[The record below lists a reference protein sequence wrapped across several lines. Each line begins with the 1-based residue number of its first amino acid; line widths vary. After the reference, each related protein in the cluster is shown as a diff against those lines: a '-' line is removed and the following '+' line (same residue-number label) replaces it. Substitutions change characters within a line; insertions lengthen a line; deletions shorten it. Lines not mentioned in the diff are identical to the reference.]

1 MILDYLILKGSAKL
15 EKAEILQMTVDHLKM
30 LQATGGK
37 GKRWYHCFDSFLP
50 FSFHPFPLIVLRKL
64 QLNRPLTSWE
74 RQPQIKAVAINANGR
89 IELVGKDF
97 LNKRSTWPW
106 TCVCFP
112 KTVGLKLPSQQ
123 PGQGFE
129 KCMLESTQKTKTNTQ
144 TAEYK
149 QDWGPL
155 SFSLFL
161 SLSLNQARTQI
172 IQLFKGNESRI
183 IFAIASPTVLAFDFT
198 PTTTLEGQVPSPCWK
213 KQQNRRLRGRTQSSG
228 YPGLASCRDTMPLT
242 VHCGRTV
249 RSASDPH
256 SKSGPNP
263 EGCNTP
269 ISSSHFLLPQPDFL
283 LPF

>member
-1 MILDYLILKGSAKL
+1 MILYYLILKGSAKL

-37 GKRWYHCFDSFLP
+37 GKHWYHCFDSFLP
-50 FSFHPFPLIVLRKL
+50 FSFHPFPLSLRKL
-64 QLNRPLTSWE
+64 QLNRPLTSWG

-129 KCMLESTQKTKTNTQ
+129 KCMLESTQKTKTNIQ
-144 TAEYK
+144 TAKNK

-155 SFSLFL
+155 SFSLF
-161 SLSLNQARTQI
+161 SLNQARTQI

-183 IFAIASPTVLAFDFT
+183 IFAIASLIVLACLDFT
-198 PTTTLEGQVPSPCWK
+198 PTTTLEGQVLNPCWK
-213 KQQNRRLRGRTQSSG
+213 EQQNSQFLGRTQSSR
-228 YPGLASCRDTMPLT
+228 YPGPALCRDRMPLT

-249 RSASDPH
+249 RSESDPH

-269 ISSSHFLLPQPDFL
+269 ISSSHFLPPQPDFL